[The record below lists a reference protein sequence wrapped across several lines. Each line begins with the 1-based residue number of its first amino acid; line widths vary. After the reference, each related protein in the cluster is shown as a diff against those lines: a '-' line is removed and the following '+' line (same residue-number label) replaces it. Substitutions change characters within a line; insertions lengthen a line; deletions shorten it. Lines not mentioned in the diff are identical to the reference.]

1 MNQYLDVPPSV
12 AKTLPLQMQELIGY
26 TMYGPA
32 LGYYDS
38 GDNFASTPTKIFEE
52 RTHEVNWATK
62 HLQEFVPS
70 KATVSRL

>member
-12 AKTLPLQMQELIGY
+12 AEALPPQMQELIGY

-38 GDNFASTPTKIFEE
+38 GDNFASPPTEIFEE
-52 RTHEVNWATK
+52 RAQEVNWATK
-62 HLQEFVPS
+62 HLPGFVPP
-70 KATVSRL
+70 KAKSRL